1 MPIPKHD
8 EIRIPAL
15 ELLKQHGTLK
25 LKDFVELLA
34 SYFKLSDE
42 EVTEMYPSGNGHIFY
57 DRVTWALSYLNMADL
72 VSKPKRGFYEI
83 NAAGEAMLGK
93 PEQVHSYIDQ
103 KLSKREPVKQKDP
116 SKPIVT
122 RPTQSKDLTP
132 AEELYNSFA
141 NIKDT
146 RKAEILNTIRSKSPY
161 EFEALVVKLLQVMGY
176 GGEIKDS
183 GLVTRKSNDGGIDG
197 IIREDVLGLGR
208 IYIQAKCYEE
218 KNTISRPDIQKFVGA
233 LSGNANAK
241 GVFITTS
248 SFAKS
253 AIDYANTVHATVI
266 LIDGNQLADYIYD
279 YGLGM
284 QTVQTIELKKLD
296 TDFWDTMKDA

>member
-8 EIRIPAL
+8 EIRVPAL
-15 ELLKQHGTLK
+15 SLLKEHGTLK
-25 LKDFVELLA
+25 LKDFVELLGTH
-34 SYFKLSDE
+34 FNLSEE
-42 EVTEMYPSGNGHIFY
+42 EVSEMYPSGNGHIFY

-72 VSKPKRGFYEI
+72 VTKPKRGYYEI
-83 NAAGEAMLGK
+83 SSEGVIMLNKPSEVNAY
-93 PEQVHSYIDQ
+93 VDQ
-103 KLSKREPVKQKDP
+103 KLSEREPTRQKDT
-116 SKPIVT
+116 SKPVVNT
-122 RPTQSKDLTP
+122 PTQSKDLTP
-132 AEELYNSFA
+132 AEELYNSFES
-141 NIKDT
+141 IKET
-146 RKAEILNTIRSKSPY
+146 RKTELLNMIRSKSPY
-161 EFEALVVKLLQVMGY
+161 EFETLVVKLLQAMGY

-183 GLVTRKSNDGGIDG
+183 GLVTKKSNDGGIDG
-197 IIREDVLGLGR
+197 IIKEDVLGLGR

-218 KNTISRPDIQKFVGA
+218 KNTISRTDIQKFVGA

-266 LIDGNQLADYIYD
+266 LIDGDQLADYMYE

-284 QTVQTIELKKLD
+284 QTVQTFEIKKLD
-296 TDFWDTMKDA
+296 TDFWDAMKDV